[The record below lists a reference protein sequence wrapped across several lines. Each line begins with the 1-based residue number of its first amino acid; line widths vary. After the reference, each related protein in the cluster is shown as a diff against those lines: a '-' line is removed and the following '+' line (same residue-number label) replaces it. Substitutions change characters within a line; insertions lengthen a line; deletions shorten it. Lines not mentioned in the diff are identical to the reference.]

1 MINRRRFLHTSALG
15 VYGALYTLSGFAQQS
30 RPRNALKIPPLL
42 EGVRRDGRLHYALQV
57 QNGQSRFLPGLST
70 PTLGINGDY
79 LGPTLRLRDGD
90 DVSLDVSNGLSEIT
104 TMHWHGLHVPAIADG
119 GPHQVIEP
127 GASWSANFRVTQ
139 KAGPYWYH
147 AHPKDYTGEQV
158 YRGLA
163 GMILVED
170 EESRGLELP
179 GDYGVDDIPIV
190 IQDRQFNSDGSFR
203 YVTSPMDTMFGIHG
217 DTILVNGTVNPH
229 FVPTTRKVRFRLLN
243 GSNARVYTLA
253 FSDGRQ
259 FQQLGCDGG
268 FLGQPLPM
276 TELTLAPAERCEIV
290 VDFSDGAPVNLI
302 SKPLPANSPYRMQG
316 MMGRMHGQLSD
327 QSFHILAIEPQS
339 NLASSSELPPIL
351 TTVPDYESAG
361 IDRVRRFELEM
372 AMGMGMGGGRG
383 PGGGGPGGGGGRGMM
398 MGGGQQFSI
407 NGRAMDMNVINE
419 RIPVGSTEIWE
430 IHNNSMMMHPFHIH
444 HGQFQVKERN
454 GRPPHAHERAFKDTV
469 KVAPGETVRVVMEF
483 LNFADSENAYM
494 YHCHILEHEDGG
506 MMGQFVVE

>member
-1 MINRRRFLHTSALG
+1 MLKRRRFLQASALG
-15 VYGALYTLSGFAQQS
+15 TCGILNPFSGFAQQPGS
-30 RPRNALKIPPLL
+30 GNALRIPPLL
-42 EGVRRDGRLHYALQV
+42 EGERRSGRLHYDLRTQS
-57 QNGQSRFLPGLST
+57 GQSRFLSGLNT
-70 PTLGINGDY
+70 PTLGINDDY
-79 LGPTLRLRDGD
+79 LGPTLRLRDGQ
-90 DVSLDVSNGLSEIT
+90 DVSLNVTNGLDETT

-119 GPHQVIEP
+119 GPHQIVEP
-127 GASWSANFRVTQ
+127 GESWAAEFQVNQ

-147 AHPKDYTGEQV
+147 AHPKDLTGEQV

-170 EESRGLELP
+170 GESRGLELP
-179 GDYGVDDIPIV
+179 GDYGVDDIPII
-190 IQDRQFNSDGSFR
+190 IQDRQFNNDGSFR
-203 YVTSPMDTMFGIHG
+203 YVTSHQDVMFGMHG
-217 DTILVNGTVNPH
+217 DTILVNGTIDPH
-229 FVPTTRKVRFRLLN
+229 FVPTTSKVRFRLLN
-243 GSNARVYTLA
+243 GSNARLYTLA

-259 FQQLGCDGG
+259 FEQLGCDGG
-268 FLGQPLPM
+268 FLGQPLTM

-316 MMGRMHGQLSD
+316 MMGRMHGQLSN

-339 NLASSSELPPIL
+339 SLLRSPALPAVL
-351 TTVPDYESAG
+351 TEVPDYESAG
-361 IDRVRRFELEM
+361 IDRVRRFELQM

-383 PGGGGPGGGGGRGMM
+383 PGGGGPGGGGGRGM

-483 LNFADSENAYM
+483 LNFADSDNAYM
-494 YHCHILEHEDGG
+494 YHCHILEHEDNG